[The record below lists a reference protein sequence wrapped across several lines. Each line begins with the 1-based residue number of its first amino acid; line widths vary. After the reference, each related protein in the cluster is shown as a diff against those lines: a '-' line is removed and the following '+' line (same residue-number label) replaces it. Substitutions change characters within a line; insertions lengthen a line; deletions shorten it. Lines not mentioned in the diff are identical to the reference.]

1 MSALLTIIRLL
12 VRSEGRAIALGLTL
26 SILVLAM
33 GTALLGLSGWFITA
47 TAVAGLA
54 GLGALFNVFLP
65 SAMVRFL
72 ALGRTAARYGE
83 RLSTHD
89 TVLRALAGL
98 RLRLL
103 RGLLDSP
110 WRKTERLR
118 AASALNRI
126 TADVDALDGALL
138 RLVLPGLAGGVAIL
152 IAAIAL
158 WLLVH
163 PVIGALIGGGYLLVA
178 TLIFAIGQRR
188 ARVPSRRAEA
198 ALQALRGRLI
208 TLVSARDDLTVYGQI
223 PAARAACERAAE
235 RSRAARTQLNRLERR
250 AGLGL
255 DLVTAAV
262 TAGAL
267 GLGVALVNAG
277 LTDGPR
283 AAIGVFVALAL
294 AEAIAPVRRALT
306 EIGGMT
312 QAARR
317 IAPAL
322 AKDSPQTSPSA
333 PDPGAAPAL
342 TLQDVAGPVGTRF
355 APVSLC
361 VAPGETVAL
370 AGPSGIGKSTVL
382 LMAAGALPASAGRLT
397 LGDIEIAAL
406 PSAQLHRRLLMVPQ
420 RSALLA
426 GSIAE
431 NLRLAAPE
439 ATDAALW
446 AALEATC
453 LAPVIHAK
461 GGLEARLGPR
471 GAGLSG
477 GEARRLVLA
486 RALLAAPQV
495 LLLDEPTEGIDA
507 ETAAQVMDGIRTAL
521 PETALLIA
529 AHRSVELASADR
541 ILELRPTVT

>member
-1 MSALLTIIRLL
+1 MSALLRIIRLL
-12 VRSEGRAIALGLTL
+12 VRSERRAIALGLTL
-26 SILVLAM
+26 SILVLSM

-47 TAVAGLA
+47 AAVAGLA
-54 GLGALFNVFLP
+54 GAGVLFNVFLP

-89 TVLRALAGL
+89 AVLRALAEL

-110 WRKTERLR
+110 WRKAERLR

-138 RLVLPGLAGGVAIL
+138 RLVLPGLAGGAVIV
-152 IAAIAL
+152 IAATAL

-163 PVIGALIGGGYLLVA
+163 PAVGLLIGIGYLIFA
-178 TLIFAIGQRR
+178 TLIFAVGQRC
-188 ARVPSRRAEA
+188 AQAPSRQAEA

-208 TLVSARDDLTVYGQI
+208 TLISARDDLTVYGQI
-223 PAARAACERAAE
+223 PAARAACASAAQRAG
-235 RSRAARTQLNRLERR
+235 AARRHLNRLERR

-255 DLVTAAV
+255 DLVSAAV

-267 GLGVALVNAG
+267 GLGVALVEAG

-283 AAIGVFVALAL
+283 AAIGVFIALAL
-294 AEAIAPVRRALT
+294 TEAIAPVRRALT

-322 AKDSPQTSPSA
+322 AEDSAPPPVSA
-333 PDPGAAPAL
+333 PDLGAAPVL
-342 TLQDVAGPVGTRF
+342 TLRDVTGPEGTRF
-355 APVSLC
+355 APVNLS

-397 LGDIEIAAL
+397 LGCADIPAL
-406 PSAQLHRRLLMVPQ
+406 PPEQLHRVLGMVPQ
-420 RSALLA
+420 RSALLS
-426 GSIAE
+426 GSVAE

-439 ATDAALW
+439 ALDTELW
-446 AALEATC
+446 QALEATC
-453 LAPVIHAK
+453 LAPVIRAK
-461 GGLEARLGPR
+461 GGLDWRLGPR

-495 LLLDEPTEGIDA
+495 LLLDEPTEGVDP
-507 ETAAQVMDGIRTAL
+507 ETAAQVMAGIRAAL
-521 PETALLIA
+521 PQAALLIA
-529 AHRSVELASADR
+529 AHRPVELACADR
-541 ILELRPTVT
+541 ILELRPTVA